1 MGLRRREGTDDGA
14 PKAVSAATAALGSQW
29 ERGTPGERAAR
40 GGRGEGQVDSAS
52 FLPVRV
58 RRRSSL
64 GLASAGRTEEDRGVR
79 GERGGKLRLF
89 PAPSTGEC
97 ACAAVTLDFGRP
109 DEQIIWHEVA
119 GIIRHCAEETRH
131 RPRKPYYL

>member
-79 GERGGKLRLF
+79 GERRKAQAFSRAIHWRMRVRRRHSGF
-89 PAPSTGEC
+89 WAP
-97 ACAAVTLDFGRP
+97 R
-109 DEQIIWHEVA
+109 
-119 GIIRHCAEETRH
+119 
-131 RPRKPYYL
+131 